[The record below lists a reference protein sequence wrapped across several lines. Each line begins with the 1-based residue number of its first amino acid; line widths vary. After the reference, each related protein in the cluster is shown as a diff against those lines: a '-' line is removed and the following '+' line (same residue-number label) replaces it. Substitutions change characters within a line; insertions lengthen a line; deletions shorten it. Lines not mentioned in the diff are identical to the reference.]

1 MPDFV
6 RAISVPVFKN
16 PLGDFTN
23 NGISNRFSELLVAC
37 PTGLRSFDPSVEL
50 PLNFCMVDY
59 SCNVAH
65 LVPAMIT
72 EDGMLCH
79 RPGWFM
85 YGGNIADTSDSR
97 WHEITGTPHPIKIH
111 DRKEW

>member
-1 MPDFV
+1 MKVNVLP
-6 RAISVPVFKN
+6 VPVYHN
-16 PLGDFTN
+16 PLGDCSN
-23 NGISNRFSELLVAC
+23 NGISNRFKRLLVAC
-37 PTGLRSFDPSVEL
+37 PNGPLSFDADVEL

-59 SCNVAH
+59 IHNVAF

-79 RPGWFM
+79 RPGWYM

-97 WHEITGTPHPIKIH
+97 WHDVTGSYYPLKIH